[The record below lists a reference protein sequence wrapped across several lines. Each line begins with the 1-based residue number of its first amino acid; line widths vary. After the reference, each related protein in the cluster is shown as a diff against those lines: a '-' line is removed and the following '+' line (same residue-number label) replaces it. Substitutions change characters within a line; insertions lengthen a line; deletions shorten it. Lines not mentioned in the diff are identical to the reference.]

1 MQGLLDKFGL
11 SINEEKIQIREFPFE
26 FEDQFAIDLSKFNLN
41 KITDTNLRIYFS
53 LIWKFAE
60 KTPTP
65 YRKESE
71 KNRTNISIW
80 ITSF

>member
-60 KTPTP
+60 
-65 YRKESE
+65 RIRE
-71 KNRTNISIW
+71 KSDKYFDMDYEFLIQKIH
-80 ITSF
+80 